1 MTRALKSG
9 SVSSNDVNR
18 GKALLKAAILESYS
32 TDSSLINEI
41 GVQAVHL
48 KQVQSID
55 SLLSAVD
62 SVTQQEVQEVFILD
76 DIFDELIKYKTF
88 NYRPPR
94 KLAHLNCPLRL
105 LVT

>member
-32 TDSSLINEI
+32 TDSSLINAI
-41 GVQAVHL
+41 GVQAVQL
-48 KQVQSID
+48 KQVQSIE

-62 SVTQQEVQEVFILD
+62 GVTQQEVQEVFILN
-76 DIFDELIKYKTF
+76 DISGELIQ
-88 NYRPPR
+88 
-94 KLAHLNCPLRL
+94 
-105 LVT
+105 